1 MTEIIRKQVKKTVR
15 LPYTFKITFKK
26 PCGDS
31 KLSENTF
38 NSPLGYSKQLTFH
51 CVLHGFFNIRMFHRI
66 AFQIHFSSLLS
77 LFRIVFRSLTAPLG
91 LPSLSFRPFRLV
103 FRSLTA
109 PWGLQRLAFQVCGR
123 SFDAPGTL
131 QSLLWVSRGLFSVLA
146 PLQSR
151 SGTQNGR
158 KTVG

>member
-1 MTEIIRKQVKKTVR
+1 M
-15 LPYTFKITFKK
+15 LGY
-26 PCGDS
+26 S

-91 LPSLSFRPFRLV
+91 LPRICFRLSDL
-103 FRSLTA
+103 SL
-109 PWGLQRLAFQVCGR
+109 
-123 SFDAPGTL
+123 DAPGTL
-131 QSLLWVSRGLFSVLA
+131 QSLPWASRGSLFGYMAAPWTVQGRSRACFGRPEGLFSVLVRSRA
-146 PLQSR
+146 AQSLKR
-151 SGTQNGR
+151 LEKAVE
-158 KTVG
+158 KTLGSNKTMEKTF